1 MVSEFND
8 PFIML
13 RKIFFNNS
21 INDKITK
28 FFNVLL
34 IIIYSL
40 VHSLQIY
47 YMYKNFS
54 MNLLVRYS
62 PTTLFVLFAIV
73 TTVFS
78 VAFEKKIFEMSTI
91 LDQLCWP
98 LSMIQKKAQIKI
110 ERKCQ
115 IINIFT
121 SIVSLVFLSSTIVNS
136 PWFGSQKDFFICFI
150 VFEEYFGEWSFI
162 PYYCYFVGITFLYY
176 HFLRACFLFVY
187 GFLEVQLQFF
197 LIEEYLSQIY
207 EIDDEKNWDYLQDI
221 RYQEGIGKSLRLCI
235 KHHNDLK
242 KLVKM
247 IVNIVLKGLPLFV
260 LFGILLLISSM
271 AFIINFA
278 DTMTNI
284 IKIRIY
290 SYLASNLCI
299 SILLCWIGQQLIN
312 VSSNIFF
319 TLAEAPWYFWN
330 RDNRIIF
337 LIFMTNCIKNE
348 SIVLA
353 GICVD
358 YQLIVSVL
366 RTSASYVLV
375 FYNLRKNG
383 LV

>member
-1 MVSEFND
+1 
-8 PFIML
+8 
-13 RKIFFNNS
+13 
-21 INDKITK
+21 
-28 FFNVLL
+28 
-34 IIIYSL
+34 
-40 VHSLQIY
+40 
-47 YMYKNFS
+47 
-54 MNLLVRYS
+54 MNLLVS
-62 PTTLFVLFAIV
+62 VITVFFEAIV
-73 TTVFS
+73 TVVFS
-78 VAFEKKIFEMSTI
+78 VVFEKKIFEI
-91 LDQLCWP
+91 LTFFDQICWP
-98 LSMIQKKAQIKI
+98 LGMIRKKAQRKF

-115 IINIFT
+115 IINIYT
-121 SIVSLVFLSSTIVNS
+121 SVVMLIFLSSTIVNY
-136 PWFGSQKDFFICFI
+136 PCFGSQRDFFICFI

-162 PYYCYFVGITFLYY
+162 LNSCYFIGITFLCY
-176 HFLRACFLFVY
+176 HFLKICFFFVY
-187 GFLEVQLQFF
+187 GILEVQLQFSI
-197 LIEEYLSQIY
+197 IEEYLLQIY
-207 EIDDEKNWDYLQDI
+207 EIEHQKSWKYLQDI
-221 RYQEGIGKSLRLCI
+221 RYQEGIRKSLRLCI

-247 IVNIVLKGLPLFV
+247 IVNITLIGLPLFV
-260 LFGILLLISSM
+260 LLGILLLISSM

-284 IKIRIY
+284 TKIRIY
-290 SYLASNLCI
+290 SYIASNLCI

-312 VSSNIFF
+312 VTSNIFF

-366 RTSASYVLV
+366 RISASYVLV